1 MRVTITK
8 DGRMIRST
16 IVECR
21 DCKYFGENHCSHP
34 DCYPCKANERV
45 YGDAY
50 YCNAGATA
58 CMLFEAEDPER
69 VKLIESETEEV
80 EVCD

>member
-16 IVECR
+16 IVECG
-21 DCKYFGENHCSHP
+21 DCKWFGENHCNHP
-34 DCYPCKANERV
+34 EFYPCRRNEKM

-50 YCNAGATA
+50 YTHAGVTA
-58 CMLFEAEDPER
+58 CMLFEAEDPDR
-69 VKLIESETEEV
+69 AKLIESETEEV
-80 EVCD
+80 EA